1 MPTCK
6 HMKRQFVHPSPY
18 PVMSLQTSLGYK
30 NTPVRPAKVNT
41 FDELSDA
48 ECIVLNWEDE
58 ETFLNKLFLHSQ
70 RFRGQGIHY
79 LMLLIAA
86 CQSDH
91 EKPGQ
96 LPVSEVL
103 MGRSRLGLM
112 DIHNF
117 FNSYV
122 FEVRNGAIVTIQ
134 HL

>member
-1 MPTCK
+1 MPSK
-6 HMKRQFVHPSPY
+6 IQSNQ
-18 PVMSLQTSLGYK
+18 LL
-30 NTPVRPAKVNT
+30 NT
-41 FDELSDA
+41 FYELCDA
-48 ECIVLNWEDE
+48 ECIALNWEDE

-79 LMLLIAA
+79 LMFLIAA
-86 CQSDH
+86 SPSDH

-96 LPVSEVL
+96 LPVLEVL

-117 FNSYV
+117 FNPYV
-122 FEVRNGAIVTIQ
+122 FEVRDSAIVTIQ